1 MGQHAEDAAGRPG
14 RRCARRA
21 VTAHP
26 GRAVTAPGVT
36 PDRVWPGVVR
46 RPDGGR
52 GGGDR
57 GGIVGWGTG
66 FAILGA
72 VAEKK
77 PRIFQDSRDMII
89 SLVVCFAVILLAVSF
104 TGLCS
109 FNPRQTIESGPVRPV
124 DAETILG
131 MEAKA
136 MPFPV
141 RLPDTPDGWVANAAR
156 RTNVDGDSAPIVGW
170 VTANKAYLQFL
181 QTRATVDA
189 VVDDFDD
196 VLREEVD
203 PVVVGEVTWRRFVPV
218 DQPVKDTIYGYSS
231 DEVTWI
237 VTGTAGREEFS
248 LLAQNIAAATP
259 IEVAHPAA
267 DTPAVTTPAPA
278 P

>member
-1 MGQHAEDAAGRPG
+1 M
-14 RRCARRA
+14 
-21 VTAHP
+21 
-26 GRAVTAPGVT
+26 
-36 PDRVWPGVVR
+36 
-46 RPDGGR
+46 
-52 GGGDR
+52 
-57 GGIVGWGTG
+57 
-66 FAILGA
+66 
-72 VAEKK
+72 AEKK